1 MNIGISLPT
10 VGPIGER
17 EFLLDTSRT
26 ADRLGFHSVWATDHV
41 VLPKERRSEYP
52 YKRSTTEMLFTPGVA
67 WLDPVAT
74 MGVAAGATERV
85 MIGSAVL
92 VLPYRNP
99 VVLANEVASLDRL
112 SEGRIILG
120 IGAGWLAEEFE
131 ALGVPPAERGA
142 RTDEYI
148 RAMKTLWA
156 SAEPVSFEGRFVRF
170 HDVVLASRPTQ
181 RGGPPVYVGGNTRP
195 ALRRVGALADGWLG
209 MELWAE
215 EIPDVRAGIERA
227 AKEAGRDPSDIALS
241 VRRGVRPPF
250 EISDFLPARRSLSG
264 TAREVA
270 DELLAYADQGVT
282 TMILDLAM
290 LPDEAVRTMEWLA
303 AEVVPLLDGA

>member
-1 MNIGISLPT
+1 MNIGVSLPT

-17 EFLLDTSRT
+17 EFVLETARH
-26 ADRLGFHSVWATDHV
+26 ADRLGFHSVWGTDHV

-74 MGVAAGATERV
+74 MGVVAGATERV

-99 VVLANEVASLDRL
+99 VVLANELATLDRL

-148 RAMKTLWA
+148 SAMKRLWD
-156 SAEPVSFEGRFVRF
+156 SAAPLSFEGTFVRF
-170 HDVVLASRPTQ
+170 HDVVLASRPVQ
-181 RGGPPVYVGGNTRP
+181 RGGPPVYVGGNTPP
-195 ALRRVGALADGWLG
+195 ALRRAAVLADGWLG
-209 MELWAE
+209 MEVWAD
-215 EIPDVRAGIERA
+215 EIAEVRARIERA
-227 AKEAGRDPSDIALS
+227 AKDADRDPSEVTLA
-241 VRRGVRPPF
+241 VRRGVKPPF
-250 EISDFLPARRSLSG
+250 EISDFLPERRSISG
-264 TAREVA
+264 PPREVA
-270 DELLAYADQGVT
+270 DELLAYAHEGIG

-290 LPDEAVRTMEWLA
+290 LPGEAVRTMEWLA
-303 AEVVPLLDGA
+303 AEVVPLLR